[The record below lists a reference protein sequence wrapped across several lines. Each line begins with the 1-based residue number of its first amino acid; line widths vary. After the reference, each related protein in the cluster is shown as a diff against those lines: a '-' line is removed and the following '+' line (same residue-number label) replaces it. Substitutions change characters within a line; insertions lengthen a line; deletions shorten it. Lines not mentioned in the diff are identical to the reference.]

1 MLVGKY
7 PLALRHLCM
16 VEDGY
21 MNSFPGLPL
30 HYYFSRPN
38 GIEVDTVKMLVEAH
52 PQALTTADDEG
63 ITPILT
69 LLYRGYM
76 NSRYE
81 ILNFIVKS
89 VPFST
94 ILASSLRIAGVDG
107 SVPLHM
113 ACSSE
118 SIDSDTIQLLI
129 NVCPE
134 AVIQT
139 DVYGYLP
146 IHYLC
151 QNRSLHET
159 ALVNILK
166 IFIKINSHIGVDQF
180 LHAINV
186 EDMDGGHLR
195 HLPIHLALLHD
206 MSPEFCKALIDACPE
221 SVRITDVGDL
231 AIHTACESYLTE
243 WKCDPTLRRRWR
255 DDPCTLVK
263 YLFEIFPES
272 INVIGSNGATPI
284 QCVSVPTEEEISE
297 CDDALEREILML
309 IKDLVDFLERQMGYA
324 SKALDLII
332 MNTLDTNG
340 WLPLQQALRDNASL
354 GAIKLL
360 VKGNTTALRVIDKKL
375 SFPLHI
381 ACEFSSTEVVQLLL
395 ELDDTLLDQRDKN
408 QDSTLHYACRGGN
421 CGAVKYL
428 LERHVSSVSEKNADG
443 DLPFHL
449 LCKAKIDKLDR
460 ESLEY
465 VDTIW
470 QLLLAYPMTVR
481 SFD

>member
-1 MLVGKY
+1 MLVEKY

-81 ILNFIVKS
+81 IVNFIVKS
-89 VPFST
+89 EPLST
-94 ILASSLRIAGVDG
+94 ILASSLRIAGRGG
-107 SVPLHM
+107 SFLLQM

-118 SIDSDTIQLLI
+118 IIDSDTIQLLV
-129 NVCPE
+129 NLCPE

-139 DVYGYLP
+139 DEDGYQP
-146 IHYLC
+146 IHRLC
-151 QNRSLHET
+151 QNFSLHET
-159 ALVNILK
+159 ASVNILK

-180 LHAINV
+180 LHATNI
-186 EDMDGGHLR
+186 EDMRGG
-195 HLPIHLALLHD
+195 HLPIHVALIND
-206 MSPEFCKALIDACPE
+206 MSPKFCKVLIDACPE
-221 SVRITDVGDL
+221 SVRITCGAGDL
-231 AIHTACESYLTE
+231 AIHAACESYLTE
-243 WKCDPTLRRRWR
+243 WKRDPTLRRRWSE
-255 DDPCTLVK
+255 DPCTLVK
-263 YLFEIFPES
+263 YLFDIYPES
-272 INVIGSNGATPI
+272 INVIDPNGATPI
-284 QCVSVPTEEEISE
+284 QCVSAPTEEEISE
-297 CDDALEREILML
+297 CDDAFERENLML
-309 IKDLVDFLERQMGYA
+309 IKDLVDFLERQMEYA
-324 SKALDLII
+324 SKALDPII
-332 MNTLDTNG
+332 MNTLDNNG
-340 WLPLQQALRDNASL
+340 WLPLHQALFDNASL

-375 SFPLHI
+375 SSPLHI
-381 ACEFSSTEVVQLLL
+381 ACEFSSADLVQLLL
-395 ELDDTLLDQRDKN
+395 ELDDTLLDLRDKKK
-408 QDSTLHYACRGGN
+408 DSTLHYACRGGN

-428 LERHVSSVSEKNADG
+428 LERHVSSVSGRNADG

-449 LCKAKIDKLDR
+449 LCKAKEDKLDR

-470 QLLLAYPMTVR
+470 QFLLAYPMTVR

>member
-1 MLVGKY
+1 
-7 PLALRHLCM
+7 
-16 VEDGY
+16 
-21 MNSFPGLPL
+21 
-30 HYYFSRPN
+30 
-38 GIEVDTVKMLVEAH
+38 
-52 PQALTTADDEG
+52 
-63 ITPILT
+63 
-69 LLYRGYM
+69 
-76 NSRYE
+76 
-81 ILNFIVKS
+81 
-89 VPFST
+89 
-94 ILASSLRIAGVDG
+94 
-107 SVPLHM
+107 
-113 ACSSE
+113 
-118 SIDSDTIQLLI
+118 
-129 NVCPE
+129 
-134 AVIQT
+134 
-139 DVYGYLP
+139 
-146 IHYLC
+146 
-151 QNRSLHET
+151 
-159 ALVNILK
+159 VNILK

-180 LHAINV
+180 LHATDI
-186 EDMDGGHLR
+186 DY
-195 HLPIHLALLHD
+195 LPIHVALLND

-221 SVRITDVGDL
+221 SVRITCGAGDL
-231 AIHTACESYLTE
+231 AIHAACESYLTE

-284 QCVSVPTEEEISE
+284 QCVSVPAEEEISE
-297 CDDALEREILML
+297 CDDALQRENLML
-309 IKDLVDFLERQMGYA
+309 IKDLVDFLERQMVYA

-332 MNTLDTNG
+332 VNTLDNNG
-340 WLPLQQALRDNASL
+340 WLPLHQALFDNASL
-354 GAIKLL
+354 GAIMLL

-375 SFPLHI
+375 SSPLHI

-428 LERHVSSVSEKNADG
+428 LERHVSSVSERNADG

-449 LCKAKIDKLDR
+449 LCKAKEDKLDR